1 MQRRI
6 TFPHMGT
13 SHIAIKAM
21 LEAVGLEVVVP
32 PPITRRTLSL
42 GTQYSPE
49 FACLPLKIN
58 LGNFIEAYEKGAN
71 TIVMAG
77 GWGPCR
83 FGYYA
88 QVQREI
94 LRDLGYEMEMI
105 VIEAPD
111 TRLTAILGQ
120 IKDLAAGATWW
131 RIAKAVKFGWD
142 KIKALDVLECRFQK
156 LRPRCAE
163 QMEAEAIYR
172 KALSDIDQALDRS
185 QLREALLLMEEDIS
199 KLDVDWGKPVVRIG
213 LVGEIYTV
221 LEPFVNLD
229 LERHLGRLGAE
240 VTRSIYL
247 SQWVNDHLFM
257 GWLPIKSTK
266 ELAVLARPYVNYW
279 VGGHGR
285 ETVGA
290 AVYFS
295 RLGYDGVIQ
304 VGPLTC
310 MPEIVAQSILPTVSF
325 QEDIPSLTI
334 YFDEHSGEAGLLTR
348 LEAFLDLIRR
358 RQQQAE
364 RRRKNNL
371 EVAVRSL

>member
-21 LEAVGLEVVVP
+21 LEAAGLEVVVP

-42 GTQYSPE
+42 GTQFSPE

-71 TIVMAG
+71 TIMMAG

-105 VIEAPD
+105 VLEAPD
-111 TRLTAILGQ
+111 TRLTAILSQ
-120 IKDLAAGATWW
+120 IKDLAAGASWW
-131 RIAKAVKFGWD
+131 RIVKAIKLGWE
-142 KIKALDVLECRFQK
+142 KIKALDVLECRFQR
-156 LRPRCAE
+156 LRPRCE
-163 QMEAEAIYR
+163 SLLEAEVVYR
-172 KALSDIDQALDRS
+172 KALADIDRAQSSS
-185 QLREALLLMEEDIS
+185 QLKEALQLMEEGITR
-199 KLDVDWGKPVVRIG
+199 LGIDWNRPVVRIG

-257 GWLPIKSTK
+257 GWLPVKSTK
-266 ELAVLARPYVNYW
+266 ELAALAHPYLNYW

-295 RLGYDGVIQ
+295 QLGYDGVIQ

-310 MPEIVAQSILPTVSF
+310 MPEIVAQSILPSVSCR
-325 QEDIPSLTI
+325 EGLPVLTI

-358 RQQQAE
+358 GRLPAG
-364 RRRKNNL
+364 RRTENRLATAGKFL
-371 EVAVRSL
+371 